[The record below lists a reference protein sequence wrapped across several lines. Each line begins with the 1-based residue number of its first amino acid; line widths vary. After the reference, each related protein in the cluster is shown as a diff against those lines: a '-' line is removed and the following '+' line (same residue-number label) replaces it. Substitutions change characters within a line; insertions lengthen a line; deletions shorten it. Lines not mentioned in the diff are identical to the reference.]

1 MGDSASFAQKVS
13 WDWLPCLL
21 TVSGCFFI
29 SNSMIYLFSPITF
42 RSFMHFLTGVCAIV
56 GGIFTGMELVKY
68 PNLSQLDTVVLQC
81 NKHFK
86 NNNYNN
92 NNNTSNAKDSN
103 SYNIASLL
111 LLSVQL
117 NASL

>member
-1 MGDSASFAQKVS
+1 
-13 WDWLPCLL
+13 
-21 TVSGCFFI
+21 
-29 SNSMIYLFSPITF
+29 MIYLFSPITF

-68 PNLSQLDTVVLQC
+68 PNLSQIDTVVLQC

-92 NNNTSNAKDSN
+92 NNINNNTNNAKDSN
-103 SYNIASLL
+103 SYNIASFL

-117 NASL
+117 NASF

>member
-1 MGDSASFAQKVS
+1 
-13 WDWLPCLL
+13 
-21 TVSGCFFI
+21 
-29 SNSMIYLFSPITF
+29 
-42 RSFMHFLTGVCAIV
+42 MHFLTGVCAIV

-92 NNNTSNAKDSN
+92 NNNNNINNNTNNAKDSN
-103 SYNIASLL
+103 SYNIASFL

-117 NASL
+117 NASF